1 MARVDNLENF
11 LTDVADAIRE
21 KKGTQDQ
28 IPAGKFDTEI
38 KSITS
43 GLDTSDATATADDI
57 ISPKT
62 AYLADGTKH
71 IGTIIPTYETTK
83 ATKYL
88 KTNLGVNI
96 TSIQSIKTVTLGLYD
111 FIVYRDN
118 DNNFHFIA
126 VKGEEVEASKTFA
139 CSELFTDTTANDTI
153 FLSFDENNKS
163 TSECVLYLGKMNSKI
178 AQVRRIKYN
187 TTDTKSFTTIDS
199 IVEVTPKVKYGWEGN
214 TFTPGNTPVVI
225 MNGNLFVLIFT
236 FYYGSGDWRTA
247 VVVYEIS
254 WGHLTINNLITSI
267 QGRYVYDYAIFTGD
281 GLQVSTSS
289 ILYVINKNTNKITQ
303 INLR

>member
-11 LTDVADAIRE
+11 LTDVAGAIKT
-21 KKGTQDQ
+21 KKGTTDK
-28 IPAGKFDTEI
+28 IPAANFDTEI
-38 KSITS
+38 ASIET
-43 GLDTSDATATADDI
+43 GIDTSDATATEDDI

-62 AYLADGTKH
+62 AYLSDGTKH
-71 IGTIIPTYETTK
+71 TGTIIPTYETTK

-163 TSECVLYLGKMNSKI
+163 TSECVLCLGKMNSKI

-187 TTDTKSFTTIDS
+187 TTDTKSFTAIDS

-225 MNGNLFVLIFT
+225 MNGNLFVLIFP
-236 FYYGSGDWRTA
+236 FYDNGWRTA

-267 QGRYVYDYAIFTGD
+267 QGNYAYDYTIFTGD

-289 ILYVINKNTNKITQ
+289 TLYVINKNTNKITQ